1 MESKQEKELLLC
13 ALLLVGAVVVARVL
27 SSDSHEK
34 KSAFCGD
41 CKSES
46 CNECS
51 SNASG
56 SDIATKETQKW
67 VYTIEDNKDFC
78 RWYDKDGRNT
88 RTFNSKCSRSQ
99 ANMGQG
105 AKKK

>member
-1 MESKQEKELLLC
+1 MEKKQEKELLIC
-13 ALLLVGAVVVARVL
+13 ALLLVSAVVL
-27 SSDSHEK
+27 SRILSEDKSEK

-56 SDIATKETQKW
+56 DLTPPPQGGQKW
-67 VYTIEDNKDFC
+67 VSSTENGEDKC

-88 RTFNSKCSRSQ
+88 KTYNFPCSKSQ
-99 ANMGQG
+99 ARMYS
-105 AKKK
+105 KK